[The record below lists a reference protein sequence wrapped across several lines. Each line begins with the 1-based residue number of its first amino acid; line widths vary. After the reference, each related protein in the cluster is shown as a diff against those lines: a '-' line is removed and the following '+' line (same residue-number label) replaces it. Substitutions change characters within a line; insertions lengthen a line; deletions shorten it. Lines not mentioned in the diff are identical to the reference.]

1 MVKSVSKSVGDVLAG
16 LLIVGVALLIG
27 ESPRPTAPATND
39 AATRGKIVRYVRDKF
54 GVPENIR
61 LTADPLQP
69 AAYPAFLQTTITSDD
84 GKQKRPNNAFI
95 TKDHRYLI
103 LGQLYMVTADPQDE
117 VVQHVREQF
126 KIPAS
131 STVTATPFSA
141 SPYPNLLTTNVTVDD
156 GKRKATQ
163 SFYLTKDRRC
173 LVLGSVFNLGV
184 DPRREALQTLKTEN
198 EPSQGAAS
206 APVTIVEFGDL
217 QCPMCARL
225 HDFLEKDLL
234 PKYGDKVRIVYKEFP
249 LASIHDWTLTA
260 SVACECAYQINPRT
274 YVPLRSMIY
283 KNQPSITGPT
293 VRDVM
298 LSYGEQVGLDRL
310 RFAACIDSKATLP
323 HVEADFKEGQAVGVS
338 STPTCFVN
346 GKMVV
351 GFTSPDAFYKMVDET
366 LRAAK

>member
-1 MVKSVSKSVGDVLAG
+1 VKNVSKLVVAILAG
-16 LLIVGVALLIG
+16 LLLVGGALLIG
-27 ESPRPTAPATND
+27 DSPRPAAPATSD
-39 AATRGKIVRYVRDKF
+39 AATLGKIVRYVRAKF
-54 GVPENIR
+54 GVPEAVK

-69 AAYPAFLQTTITSDD
+69 AVYSAFLQTTITSDD
-84 GKQKRPNNAFI
+84 GQKKHPNNAFI

-103 LGQLYMVTADPQDE
+103 LGQLYLVTADPMDE
-117 VVQHVREQF
+117 IVQRVREQF
-126 KIPAS
+126 KVPAS
-131 STVTATPFSA
+131 SSVTAAPFTA
-141 SPYPNLLTTNVTVDD
+141 SPYPNLLATNVTVDD
-156 GKRKATQ
+156 GKHKAMQ

-173 LVLGSVFNLGV
+173 LVVGSIFNLGV
-184 DPRREALQTLKTEN
+184 DPRREVLQTLKTQD
-198 EPSQGAAS
+198 EPSQGAAG

-225 HDFLEKDLL
+225 HDFLERDLL
-234 PKYGDKVRIVYKEFP
+234 PKYKDKVRIVYKEFP

-260 SVACECAYQINPRT
+260 SVACECAYQISPRA

-283 KNQPSITGPT
+283 KNQPSINAAN
-293 VRDVM
+293 VRDLM

-310 RFAACIDSKATLP
+310 RFAACIDSKATLQ
-323 HVEADFKEGQAVGVS
+323 HVEADFKEGRAVGVS

-351 GFTSPDAFYKMVDET
+351 GFTSPDAFYRMVDET